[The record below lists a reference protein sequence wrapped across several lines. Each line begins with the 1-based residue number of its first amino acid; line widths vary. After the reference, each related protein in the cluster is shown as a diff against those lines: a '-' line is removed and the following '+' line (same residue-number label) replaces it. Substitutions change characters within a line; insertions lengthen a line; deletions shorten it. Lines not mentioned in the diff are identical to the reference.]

1 MSVCERGSKGMVEG
15 VAQKTDE
22 TDGRQNAPTSDAA
35 RLLPAPPVLLIVAFL
50 VALLDGMRRAQ
61 GTQRS
66 TRKPTSAADGARE
79 TQPVA
84 VTGRPRPI
92 TATPT
97 AVPIV
102 TGPVSCA
109 VEEGEAR

>member
-1 MSVCERGSKGMVEG
+1 MREQRNVPSS
-15 VAQKTDE
+15 T
-22 TDGRQNAPTSDAA
+22 
-35 RLLPAPPVLLIVAFL
+35 RLLPVPPLLLIVAFF
-50 VALLDGMRRAQ
+50 VAFLDKIRRAQ

-66 TRKPTSAADGARE
+66 TRKRASAADGARE